1 MNKMIKWALVLV
13 AVGGAFYFGFNLK
26 EGQSTRGVIVTTSDN
41 PLFAGGSETTLGTT
55 ASTGKVIE
63 VRDGENIQNAVNV
76 ANAGDTVAVY
86 PGTYKETVYVDKD
99 GITLS
104 GVIVGGEWPKLD
116 GEGVK
121 NDAILYSGNN
131 VTVENFHISKYKG
144 NGVFGQAGNNFVIRN
159 NIVDDAG
166 VYGIFP
172 QYGKNGII
180 SGNVLS
186 NIADAAI
193 YVGMSDNIDVI
204 ANEVFDSVAGIEIE
218 NTRHALVEGNY
229 VHDNTGGILVFIMPG
244 LPLKTTYDVIIR
256 RNFIVNN
263 NHPNFGAPG
272 SAVAGIP
279 AGSGIVIVASDD
291 VVIEDNIITGNNS
304 YGIGTTDFG
313 FFKSNDKDVEPNP
326 DRLVILN
333 NVMSNNGEDAAPLI
347 KSLMA
352 LQMTSKGPDIA
363 DSGAGVD
370 KCILNPGQYRTVGL
384 SNYYT
389 CDFASSTSYATRTMT
404 LSEPAPAFKL
414 EGASAED
421 FEREL
426 GRHTYYGI
434 CSGCH
439 LDDDV
444 LIGPSVAEIQDQ
456 YLGDL
461 EGMSTADVREEV
473 DYAAKAISDYIANP
487 VRVREH
493 LPPMPTQNY
502 LSEQTRV
509 AAAKFMLSR
518 NKKLPMLRK
527 EK

>member
-13 AVGGAFYFGFNLK
+13 AVGGAFYLGFSLK
-26 EGQSTRGVIVTTSDN
+26 EGQSTRGVIVTASDN
-41 PLFAGGSETTLGTT
+41 PLFAGGTETTLGADT
-55 ASTGKVIE
+55 STGKVIE
-63 VRDGENIQNAVNV
+63 VRDGESIQNAVK
-76 ANAGDTVAVY
+76 AAQAGDTVAVY
-86 PGTYKETVYVDKD
+86 PGTYKETVYIDKD
-99 GITLS
+99 GIKLS
-104 GVIVGGEWPKLD
+104 GVIVNGEWPMLD

-131 VTVENFHISKYKG
+131 VIVENFHISKYKG

-159 NIVDDAG
+159 NIIDDTG

-172 QYGKNGII
+172 QFGKNGLI

-218 NTRHALVEGNY
+218 NTRHSLVEGNY
-229 VHDNTGGILVFIMPG
+229 VHDNTGGILVFITPG
-244 LPLKTTYDVIIR
+244 LPIKTTYDTIIR

-263 NHPNFGAPG
+263 NHENFGAPG
-272 SAVAGIP
+272 STVAGIP
-279 AGSGIVIVASDD
+279 AGSGIIIVAADD
-291 VVIEDNIITGNNS
+291 VVIEDNIITGNES
-304 YGIGTTDFG
+304 FGIGTTDFG
-313 FFKSNDKDVEPNP
+313 FFQSSDKEVEPNP
-326 DRLVILN
+326 DRVVILN
-333 NVMSNNGEDAAPLI
+333 NVMANNGENPAGVI

-363 DSGAGVD
+363 DSGAGID

-389 CDFASSTSYATRTMT
+389 CDFATSTSYGTRTMT
-404 LSEPAPAFKL
+404 LAEPAPGFVL
-414 EGASAED
+414 EGSSAEK
-421 FEREL
+421 FEKEL
-426 GRHTYYGI
+426 GRHTYYGV

-444 LIGPSVAEIQDQ
+444 LIGPAVSEIQDQ

-461 EGMSTADVREEV
+461 EGMSQEDVLEELN
-473 DYAAKAISDYIANP
+473 YAAKAISDYIANP
-487 VRVREH
+487 ARVREH

-502 LSEQTRV
+502 LSEETRI
-509 AAAKFMLSR
+509 AAAKYMLSR

-527 EK
+527 DK